1 MKHKAKIVFAAS
13 LLAISTQAS
22 QAAGCLKGAV
32 VGGVAG
38 HFAHHPV
45 VGAAVGCAIGHHR
58 AAVQR
63 REMEQRGKEQDYQ
76 NNRGGQ
82 QDRNR

>member
-1 MKHKAKIVFAAS
+1 MRNVARF
-13 LLAISTQAS
+13 LLATCLIAS
-22 QAAGCLKGAV
+22 PIGAAHAAGCLKGAV

-58 AAVQR
+58 AAVRQR
-63 REMEQRGKEQDYQ
+63 EQR
-76 NNRGGQ
+76 Q
-82 QDRNR
+82 QDRDNRSQTNRGSEGWH